1 MQMDEKKSLTYISI
15 AEPYMGQEEWNSLRE
30 PLETGW
36 LTQGPK
42 VKEFEMAFAA
52 RHDVKYAYAVTSCT
66 TALHLALAALNI
78 GRGDLVIVPSFTWI
92 ATANAVEYC
101 GAKPVFCDSDLETY
115 NMDIDK
121 LRMIIEELDSRG
133 MKPKA
138 IIAVHL
144 FGLLANMRAIC
155 AIARKHGIKVV
166 EDAACA
172 AGASYL
178 ETPSGG
184 FGDIACFSFHPR
196 KVITTGEGGMCT
208 TNDPDLAERLACLR
222 SHGASLSEEQR
233 HHSDRPYLMPDF
245 NVMGYNYR
253 MSDLQGA
260 VGCVQI
266 GRLDTLIAERRK
278 WAKWYNDKLKAIQW
292 IKTPIEPEGYCH
304 TYQAY
309 VCLMNSDHAGAGLKR
324 NDVMQIL
331 HENGIGS
338 RSGTHA
344 VHTLAYYAE
353 KYNICSDE
361 YPIAAKLYDNTIALP
376 LHNKMKK
383 EDYERIVDCLKKIG

>member
-1 MQMDEKKSLTYISI
+1 MDVIKSSKYINI
-15 AEPYMGQEEWNSLRE
+15 AEPYMGAEEWNALKE

-42 VKEFEMAFAA
+42 VKEFEAAFAA
-52 RHDVKYAYAVTSCT
+52 RHKVKYAYAVTSCT

-78 GRGDLVIVPSFTWI
+78 RRGDLVIVPSFTWI
-92 ATANAVEYC
+92 ATVNAVEYC
-101 GAKPVFCDSDLETY
+101 GAQPIFCDSDADTY
-115 NMDIDK
+115 NIDVAK
-121 LRMIIEELDSRG
+121 LVRIIEDLQSRK

-144 FGLLANMRAIC
+144 FGLLANMGDIC
-155 AIARKHGIKVV
+155 VLAKKYGIKIV

-172 AGASYL
+172 AGASYM

-208 TNDPDLAERLACLR
+208 TNDSVLAERLACLR

-233 HHSDRPYLMPDF
+233 HHSNRPYLMPDF
-245 NVMGYNYR
+245 NVVGYNYR

-260 VGCVQI
+260 VGCVQV
-266 GRLDTLIAERRK
+266 GRLDALIAERRT
-278 WAKWYNDKLKAIQW
+278 WAKWYNDKLKDFQW
-292 IKTPIEPEGYCH
+292 IKTPVEPVGYGH
-304 TYQAY
+304 SYQAY
-309 VCLMNSDHAGAGLKR
+309 VCLVKSDQARIKR

-338 RSGTHA
+338 RPGTHA
-344 VHTLAYYAE
+344 VHTLAYYAG
-353 KYNICSDE
+353 KYKLRPHD
-361 YPIAAKLYDNTIALP
+361 YLVATRLYDNTIALP

-383 EDYERIVDCLKKIG
+383 EDYERIIGCLKKIG